1 MKIPTLSVFAI
12 FALLGMA
19 LGMGGYGSYGYGA
32 SYVPVPVHPGYG
44 GSGGVGDGGI
54 CKWLSSIELNH
65 FKAYLIILHELKE
78 TKVIITKR
86 VMCTL

>member
-1 MKIPTLSVFAI
+1 
-12 FALLGMA
+12 MA

-54 CKWLSSIELNH
+54 CKLISSIKS
-65 FKAYLIILHELKE
+65 FKKHILLFNMYKNKPKYRR
-78 TKVIITKR
+78 TCKNIYKNR
-86 VMCTL
+86 VFVYKMV